1 MVSIPSIAFEDVDQR
16 YLEGNLE
23 DRYDQTKVMGQVVD
37 AVDFANSRWR
47 AQILS
52 RLASGVLTENLYKRT
67 IADAVLR
74 VVRNPEGLAN
84 ESDGGYAYG
93 LRAQVAS
100 GNLWFTP
107 EDIATLAGAT
117 MSTMPGTIGIGMDRG
132 WR

>member
-1 MVSIPSIAFEDVDQR
+1 MASVPGLVFDDVNGR

-23 DRYDQTKVMGQVVD
+23 DRYDQADVMTQVVD

-74 VVRNPEGLAN
+74 VLRNPEGYQN

-93 LRAQVAS
+93 LRPDVAS
-100 GNLWFTP
+100 GNLWFTVQ
-107 EDIATLAGAT
+107 DIATLAG
-117 MSTMPGTIGIGMDRG
+117 STVSTLPGTISIGTDRG